1 MKLKKAIDR
10 NGNSILRIETP
21 RGGFSIQTNGNLP
34 FTHGCPKETLAEKS
48 AIIFE
53 EIRAFVMAHG
63 TRRQKTILKSRTPNP
78 VR

>member
-10 NGNSILRIETP
+10 NGNTIIRVQTG

-34 FTHGCPKETLAEKS
+34 FTHGCPKETLADKS

-63 TRRQKTILKSRTPNP
+63 TRRQKNIIKS
-78 VR
+78 

>member
-1 MKLKKAIDR
+1 MKLKKAKDR
-10 NGNSILRIETP
+10 NGNSILRIETS

-34 FTHGCPKETLAEKS
+34 FTHGCPKETLSQQS

-63 TRRQKTILKSRTPNP
+63 TRRQKSIIK
-78 VR
+78 

>member
-10 NGNSILRIETP
+10 NGNTIIRVQTG

-34 FTHGCPKETLAEKS
+34 FAHGCPKETLADKR

-63 TRRQKTILKSRTPNP
+63 TRRQKSIIKS
-78 VR
+78 

>member
-1 MKLKKAIDR
+1 MKLKRDIDR

-21 RGGFSIQTNGNLP
+21 RGGFAIQTNGNLP
-34 FTHGCPKETLAEKS
+34 FAHGCPSESLMEQS

-63 TRRQKTILKSRTPNP
+63 TRRQQRIIKS
-78 VR
+78 

>member
-10 NGNSILRIETP
+10 NGNTIIRVQTG

-34 FTHGCPKETLAEKS
+34 FTHGCPKETLADKS

-53 EIRAFVMAHG
+53 EIRAFVMTHG
-63 TRRQKTILKSRTPNP
+63 TRRQKSIIKTCNL
-78 VR
+78 